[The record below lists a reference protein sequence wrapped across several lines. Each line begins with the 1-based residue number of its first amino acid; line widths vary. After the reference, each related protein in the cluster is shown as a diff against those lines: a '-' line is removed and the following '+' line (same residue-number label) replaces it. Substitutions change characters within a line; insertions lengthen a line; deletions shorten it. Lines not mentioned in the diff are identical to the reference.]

1 MQYNPVFYQGDI
13 AQEIHAAILEAN
25 RTAERKLLRVEDNIK
40 FDRVLTSISGDI
52 AWQDY
57 KEKIRESD
65 IDALSAANDWRFGDR
80 KITPV
85 KMMAFDNVTMDQLRK
100 TRFGEDM
107 AAGANNIGSTAF
119 ERAATG
125 YLVPRMGK
133 SYEKMTYS
141 SISAT
146 SKAQIAA
153 SATPSASEKA
163 WAAAQP
169 NGRFDGLVASLIM
182 AGVEDAANKVKSV
195 PQGGVPTTATL
206 PGLYAALFQAID
218 AAELENGQVVIFAP
232 LSDFQIIIAANQAR
246 DFKDTFIVEGKG
258 KDAKVWYNTVM
269 VEFVPTPGRFA
280 GYAGE
285 TGDFVHGTD
294 LLSDV
299 DEFKIDKVNAMGD
312 DLFFKM
318 VATSCTTVLNASKK
332 VLSL

>member
-1 MQYNPVFYQGDI
+1 MQYNPVYYQGDI

-40 FDRVLTSISGDI
+40 FERVLTSISGDI

-57 KEKIRESD
+57 KEKIREAD
-65 IDALSAANDWRFGDR
+65 IDALAAANDWKFGDR

-85 KMMAFDNVTMDQLRK
+85 KIMAFDNVTMDQLRK
-100 TRFGEDM
+100 TRFSEDM
-107 AAGANNIGSTAF
+107 AAGANNIGSNKF
-119 ERAATG
+119 EQAATA

-133 SYEKMTYS
+133 SYEKMTYAN
-141 SISAT
+141 ITAA
-146 SKAQIAA
+146 SKAAIAA
-153 SATPSASEKA
+153 SAVPSASEKA

-169 NGRFDGLVASLIM
+169 TAKFDGLVASMIM
-182 AGVEDAANKVKSV
+182 AGVEDITAKVKSV
-195 PQGGVPTTATL
+195 PQG
-206 PGLYAALFQAID
+206 AALTAATISGKYAELFAAID
-218 AAELENGQVVIFAP
+218 AAELEAGQVVIFAP
-232 LSDFQIIIAANQAR
+232 LSDFQLIIAANQNR
-246 DFKDTFIVEGKG
+246 DFKDTFQVEGKG
-258 KDAKVWYNTVM
+258 KDATVFYNTVP

-285 TGDFVHGTD
+285 SGDFIHGTD

-299 DEFKIDKVNAMGD
+299 DEFKIDKVNNMGD

-318 VATSCTTVLNASKK
+318 VATSCTTVLFPSKK